1 MPFRT
6 VAVACFFV
14 LVGGNALAINRCI
27 DKDGRISF
35 QDSPC
40 PGAGETIEVRPAI
53 SFPKPAKTPSADTSV
68 DDVVAK
74 PAPAKKEKNLTF
86 DEWDRM
92 TYIENRGLTEAN
104 ADIDRHNAACE
115 ERRRFLDYQ
124 MRNSGVNLAGAVQ
137 ANSRSR
143 ALQALSVDC
152 ASQLRRLVDDRD
164 RIADE
169 LRYLREKER
178 TGK

>member
-1 MPFRT
+1 MENYGKAGNQEMNNQLTEKDIKKMEEELEYRKL
-6 VAVACFFV
+6 VVRKEAIEAVKEARAQGDLSENFEYH
-14 LVGGNALAINRCI
+14 A
-27 DKDGRISF
+27 
-35 QDSPC
+35 
-40 PGAGETIEVRPAI
+40 
-53 SFPKPAKTPSADTSV
+53 
-68 DDVVAK
+68 
-74 PAPAKKEKNLTF
+74 AKKEKNLTF

-92 TYIENRGLTEAN
+92 TNIENRGLAEAN

>member
-1 MPFRT
+1 MSVRT

-14 LVGGNALAINRCI
+14 LFGGNALAINKCVE
-27 DKDGRISF
+27 KDGRISF

-40 PGAGETIEVRPAI
+40 PGAGERIEIRPAI
-53 SFPKPAKTPSADTSV
+53 SFPKLVKSPSADTSAE
-68 DDVVAK
+68 DAVAK

-86 DEWDRM
+86 AEWDRM
-92 TYIENRGLTEAN
+92 TYIENRGLSEAN

-124 MRNSGVNLAGAVQ
+124 MRNSGTNLAGAVQ

-152 ASQLRRLVDDRD
+152 ASQLRRLIDDRD

-178 TGK
+178 TGR

>member
-1 MPFRT
+1 
-6 VAVACFFV
+6 
-14 LVGGNALAINRCI
+14 
-27 DKDGRISF
+27 
-35 QDSPC
+35 
-40 PGAGETIEVRPAI
+40 
-53 SFPKPAKTPSADTSV
+53 
-68 DDVVAK
+68 
-74 PAPAKKEKNLTF
+74 
-86 DEWDRM
+86 M
-92 TYIENRGLTEAN
+92 TYIENRGLAEAN